1 VDDDERET
9 LRAALEKTRQ
19 ALEGGDVSALE
30 PAVDELTALSYK
42 MTEKLYSELGGD
54 A

>member
-1 VDDDERET
+1 LAD
-9 LRAALEKTRQ
+9 APALE
-19 ALEGGDVSALE
+19 A
-30 PAVDELTALSYK
+30 AVDELTALSYK